1 MLWNVYEIEELELV
15 HLLDFEFRNDRFL
28 LYFISTFSIQSSKT
42 PSINPLST
50 NVPNHIETSQLIWNK
65 NQLIGFYM
73 IGNVCR

>member
-1 MLWNVYEIEELELV
+1 MTVKVSLLLTVCLMLWNVYEIKELELV

-50 NVPNHIETSQLIWNK
+50 NVPNHIETSQLI
-65 NQLIGFYM
+65 
-73 IGNVCR
+73 

>member
-50 NVPNHIETSQLIWNK
+50 NVTNHIETSQLIWNK

-73 IGNVCR
+73 MGNICR